1 MMNALTK
8 KSVLCR
14 YHINLELSFHL
25 ALVKTEAEDGED
37 SLTLLYTVK
46 KGVCDQV
53 RLLISVVA
61 RFPLSPCALKLAPY
75 HLLSTHQSF
84 GIHVASLAHFPAH
97 VIEDAKRKAAELEDF
112 QGMGAMRTSSSNA
125 MEEDDADGSRAK
137 KLKLER
143 EAADQMIDEVL
154 KEWANF
160 KKGGDVTKD
169 QEKSKLEEIRK
180 RVAETNNEFLMPFL
194 KNKRIC

>member
-1 MMNALTK
+1 
-8 KSVLCR
+8 
-14 YHINLELSFHL
+14 
-25 ALVKTEAEDGED
+25 
-37 SLTLLYTVK
+37 
-46 KGVCDQV
+46 
-53 RLLISVVA
+53 
-61 RFPLSPCALKLAPY
+61 
-75 HLLSTHQSF
+75 
-84 GIHVASLAHFPAH
+84 
-97 VIEDAKRKAAELEDF
+97 
-112 QGMGAMRTSSSNA
+112 MGAMRTSSSNA